1 MDDFFSQLKAAA
13 GDQPSATLLRQ
24 IRAVPT
30 VREAGKNH
38 FAVAPGVTLELAL
51 HEGAWQAHLDRH
63 GRKERFALANA
74 TGERKLIDAIKRA
87 AAGRD
92 DD

>member
-13 GDQPSATLLRQ
+13 GEQPSAILLRQ

-30 VREAGKNH
+30 VREAGKNR
-38 FAVAPGVTLELAL
+38 FAIAPGITLELIL
-51 HEGAWQAHLDRH
+51 HEGAWRAHLDKH
-63 GRKERFALANA
+63 GRNEIFALAGA
-74 TGERKLIDAIKRA
+74 TDERKLIDAIKRA

-92 DD
+92 DE

>member
-13 GDQPSATLLRQ
+13 GEQPSATLVRQ
-24 IRAVPT
+24 IRAVPG
-30 VREAGKNH
+30 VREAGKNR
-38 FAVAPGVTLELAL
+38 FAIAPGITLELAL
-51 HEGAWQAHLDRH
+51 HEGAWRGYLDKH
-63 GRKERFALANA
+63 GRKESFALASA
-74 TGERKLIDAIKRA
+74 TDERKLIDAIKRA